1 MDRHKYSEVRD
12 IFVKEL
18 KRDLI
23 GPEYNDEDVLTEDPS
38 QAYLTGILCPVDSEV
53 EETEELDEPYL
64 QPLGGST
71 IENENTETDEET
83 GNEKVGDT
91 KTIKRRQNS
100 LGLKVY
106 VDKKIKNLKAMIR
119 WGEYKKDKRFDEKS
133 NKEIS
138 IWVRKVIN
146 HTIEIPLD
154 KESYKINLPKKGML
168 ENIQLILKKVSIKGT
183 TNNLL
188 SIFLVNKNIDKTK
201 KKSIYQVSMQISD
214 VENKAI
220 FIPENLARKD
230 KSDFQEYLYRNKPI
244 FAKGFGC
251 AAEWFN
257 FNSKNAS
264 VIKTSFIPIHQVEGM
279 STELPYD
286 LKYGALPSDYFSI
299 RKMAK
304 EQNPISLLGKLDNLA
319 DRYSNWINGL
329 SFDSVED
336 QKSAGMAIDKCE
348 DSLKRI
354 REGIDI
360 LRNNSKAYK
369 AFIFMNEVMHTQ
381 ISMKNY
387 AKNNQVTTLEAE
399 LSKENF
405 SWRPFQLAFIL
416 QNIRGIIDPSSEDR
430 ELVDLLWFPTGG
442 GKTEAYLGIIAFL
455 LGYRRL
461 TRDEIS
467 SYNKDGGVTV
477 ILRYTLRL
485 LTTQQRDRLTRLIS
499 AAEFLRVQDRS
510 SFGESEFSIGFWV
523 GGQVTANKLG
533 DLQETRYR
541 QAWKV
546 RKEYEK
552 IEKQV
557 IECPCCGSKDLKFEY
572 LPNNDLNTE
581 KTGIEIYCKNIKC
594 YYHKNYIPV
603 YLVDEEIYR
612 KAPSIIISTVDK
624 LARLPWDEKTANIFG
639 RVDRYCEKCGY
650 IANGESHKTRHNN
663 PSAKV
668 YQVKEFYPPEL
679 IIQDELHLITGPLGT
694 IYGLYE
700 TAVEN
705 LCTAK
710 IKEKIY
716 PPKYIAATA
725 TIKNAGEQVKKVFGR
740 LSSSQFPPSGLSIE
754 DSFFGREQKL
764 EDFPF
769 RLYTGVCVSGQSVK
783 TVVLRVFAVLL
794 QVSETIIQD
803 PKYAKYVDYIDP
815 YRTLIGYFNS
825 IRELGGAVRLLDD
838 DVRKRIQ
845 RLKKIYGFPKERYID
860 NVEELTS
867 RIPSYRIPQILELL
881 DKSTGNNE
889 LDVALATNMIS
900 VGMDVDRLG
909 LMVVNGQP
917 KQTSEYIQASSRVG
931 RSKPGLVVT
940 VYNPYRPRDLSHYEN
955 FKGYHSRLYNYV
967 EGTTATPF
975 AARARDRALHA
986 SLVAI
991 LRLRN
996 KNLAN
1001 NKDAI
1006 NISSIN
1012 LSELKGI
1019 IKKRVSISDNKNL
1032 TDTLNDL
1039 NLFLDRW
1046 QNLSVTE
1053 PSLQYY
1059 FYPSPEN
1066 LKKNE
1071 VRLLSR
1077 FNDRVPKINIERDT
1091 LDAMRQIEASSKIY
1105 IQEGWYKIEK

>member
-23 GPEYNDEDVLTEDPS
+23 GPEYNDEDILTEDPS
-38 QAYLTGILCPVDSEV
+38 QAYLTGMLCPVDSEV

-64 QPLGGST
+64 EPLVRST
-71 IENENTETDEET
+71 IENENTETDEEET
-83 GNEKVGDT
+83 KNEKIGKDKT
-91 KTIKRRQNS
+91 KKRQNS
-100 LGLKVY
+100 LGLKMY
-106 VDKKIKNLKAMIR
+106 TDKELKKLKAIIR

-138 IWVRKVIN
+138 IWVRKIIN
-146 HTIEIPLD
+146 HTIIIPLD
-154 KESYKINLPKKGML
+154 EESYKINLPKKGML
-168 ENIQLILKKVSIKGT
+168 ENIQLMLKKVSIKGT

-201 KKSIYQVSMQISD
+201 KSIYQVSMEISD
-214 VENKAI
+214 VENTAI

-264 VIKTSFIPIHQVEGM
+264 VIKTSFIPTHEVEGM

-286 LKYGALPSDYFSI
+286 SKYGDLPNDYFSI
-299 RKMAK
+299 RKMAID
-304 EQNPISLLGKLDNLA
+304 QNPFSLLDKLNNLA
-319 DRYSNWINGL
+319 DRYNNWINDL
-329 SFDSVED
+329 TFDSVDD
-336 QKSAGMAIDKCE
+336 QKSARMAMDKCE

-360 LRNNSKAYK
+360 LRNNSKAYR

-387 AKNNQVTTLEAE
+387 SKNNQITTLENE

-405 SWRPFQLAFIL
+405 NWRPFQLAFIL
-416 QNIRGIIDPSSEDR
+416 QNIRGIIDPSSKDR

-461 TRDEIS
+461 TRDEVS

-499 AAEFLRVQDRS
+499 AAEYLRVQDRQ
-510 SFGESEFSIGFWV
+510 SFGNSEFSIGFWV
-523 GGQVTANKLG
+523 GGQVTANKLE
-533 DLQETRYR
+533 DLQEKYKKEW
-541 QAWKV
+541 QV

-557 IECPCCGSKDLKFEY
+557 IECPCCGSKNPNFKY
-572 LPNNDLNTE
+572 LPNRDTSTQKVGIKIFCKNTE
-581 KTGIEIYCKNIKC
+581 C
-594 YYHKNYIPV
+594 YYHQNHIPV

-624 LARLPWDEKTANIFG
+624 FARLPWDEKTANIFG
-639 RVDRYCEKCGY
+639 RVDRYCQKCGY
-650 IANGESHKTRHNN
+650 IANGENHKTRHYN
-663 PSAKV
+663 PPAKV

-710 IKEKIY
+710 IEEKIY

-725 TIKNAGEQVKKVFGR
+725 TIKNAEEQVKKVFGR
-740 LSSSQFPPSGLSIE
+740 LSSSQFPPPGLNIE
-754 DSFFGREQKL
+754 DSFFGRERNL

-769 RLYTGVCVSGQSVK
+769 RLYTGVCVNGSSMK
-783 TVVLRVFAVLL
+783 TVILRVFSVLL

-803 PKYAKYVDYIDP
+803 PKYAEYVDYIDP

-845 RLKKIYGFPKERYID
+845 RLRTIYGFPKERYID

-867 RIPSYRIPQILELL
+867 RVPSYRIPQILELL
-881 DKSTGNNE
+881 DKSTGNKE

-955 FKGYHSRLYNYV
+955 FKGYHSRLYNHV

-986 SLVAI
+986 SLVAM
-991 LRLRN
+991 LRL
-996 KNLAN
+996 KNSNLIN
-1001 NKDAI
+1001 NKDAV

-1019 IKKRVSISDNKNL
+1019 FRQRVSISHNKNL
-1032 TDTLNDL
+1032 KDTLNDL
-1039 NLFLDRW
+1039 DHFLDNW
-1046 QNLSVTE
+1046 QNLSRREST
-1053 PSLQYY
+1053 LQYY
-1059 FYPSPEN
+1059 FFPSSEN
-1066 LKKNE
+1066 LNKSE

-1077 FNDRVPKINIERDT
+1077 FNDRVPKILEERDT
-1091 LDAMRQIEASSKIY
+1091 LDSMRQIEATSKIY
-1105 IQEGWYKIEK
+1105 IQDGWYKSEK